1 MLLLRFI
8 LDKESG
14 DAISIE
20 TAIEKGL
27 LEVKELNRHPIV
39 KEEPSN
45 VKVVGVYD
53 IVGKHFIQLQ
63 QALRRDVV
71 DKNTAAL
78 RNKATGEVIPLKEA
92 VRRGLVLLEISPGND
107 SNSLKNF
114 PVLKQEDF
122 DEIMESVADGY
133 SADPIVELMSEVS
146 DDSLFYDPSNNEQ
159 MSLKRAMIS
168 SRVGFNPL
176 IVTLQ
181 DGTKCSLHDALLRG
195 ILDLRGVDEL
205 LKVTG
210 GKRSL
215 LKLVEDER
223 LHLKTG
229 DYVDLATKQRKS
241 LEEAV
246 QDKQLNPGLLFY
258 WDDQSHVVTSL
269 KASLDNGR
277 LKNGQV
283 FDFKGNDW
291 LTMEE
296 AVGRG
301 LIDLEVNSDQLMEK
315 YCNLML
321 FKDLI
326 NEDGNDAVM
335 IKGQPLADAIMHG
348 KLDVGGLQISSGGEG
363 FVSLP
368 KAVQKGLID
377 PNAARRIA
385 DVAQKNDLN
394 NFFVSHKTFDPST
407 SRMEHPTTGRK
418 ITFLQAVDHGV
429 INPNSVFMVDCT
441 DDGVKSLKRL
451 ASEGKFNLE
460 NGKFKDANTGRE
472 RSMLD
477 AIKNGLVKSSVDPD
491 SYLEQSSTIESMLKK
506 EPRNQ
511 VRMRF

>member
-1 MLLLRFI
+1 MN
-8 LDKESG
+8 KESG

-20 TAIEKGL
+20 SAIEKGL
-27 LEVKELNRHPIV
+27 LEVKEVNRHPIV

-63 QALRRDVV
+63 QALRRDVM

-78 RNKATGEVIPLKEA
+78 RNKVTGEVIPLKEA

-133 SADPIVELMSEVS
+133 SADPVVELMSEVS

-168 SRVGFNPL
+168 SRVGFDPL
-176 IVTLQ
+176 VVALQ

-195 ILDLRGVDEL
+195 ILDLKGVEEL

-223 LHLKTG
+223 LDLKTG
-229 DYVDLATKQRKS
+229 DYIDLATKQRKS
-241 LEEAV
+241 LEDAV
-246 QDKQLNPGLLFY
+246 HGKQLNPGLLFH
-258 WDDQSHVVTSL
+258 WDDQSQVATSL

-283 FDFKGNDW
+283 FDFKSNDW

-296 AVGRG
+296 AVARG
-301 LIDLEVNSDQLMEK
+301 LINLEVNSDQLMEK
-315 YCNLML
+315 YCNLIL

-326 NEDGNDAVM
+326 NDHENDAVM
-335 IKGQPLADAIMHG
+335 INGQPLVDAIMHG
-348 KLDVGGLQISSGGEG
+348 KMDVGGLQISSGDGG

-368 KAVQKGLID
+368 EAVQRGLID
-377 PNAARRIA
+377 PDAARRIA
-385 DVAQKNDLN
+385 DVARKNDLN

-407 SRMEHPTTGRK
+407 SRIEHPITRRK
-418 ITFLQAVDHGV
+418 ITFLQAVNDGV
-429 INPNSVFMVDCT
+429 INPNSIFMVDCT
-441 DDGVKSLKRL
+441 DDGVKSMKRL
-451 ASEGKFNLE
+451 AAEGKFNLE
-460 NGKFKDANTGRE
+460 TGKFKDVNTGRE

-477 AIKNGLVKSSVDPD
+477 AVKNGLVKSSVDPEA
-491 SYLEQSSTIESMLKK
+491 YLERSSTIESILKK
-506 EPRNQ
+506 DPKNQ
-511 VRMRF
+511 VGIQFFI